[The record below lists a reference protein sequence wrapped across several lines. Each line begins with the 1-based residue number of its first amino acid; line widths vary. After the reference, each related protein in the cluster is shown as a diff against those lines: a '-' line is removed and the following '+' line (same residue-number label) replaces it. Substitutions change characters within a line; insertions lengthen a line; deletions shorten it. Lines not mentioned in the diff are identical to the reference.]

1 VIVWRRIDPMALKG
15 TLRDFG
21 LSDIFQLISHQRKTG
36 ILYLDDKGK
45 NVAVTFDEGKVV
57 GAEGGSA
64 KTHEKERVGDILVKS
79 GLVDM
84 VRLEECLQ
92 EQKRTA
98 KKLGVVLT
106 EKNYLTDEIF
116 RAALA
121 FQIKETLYKI
131 FQWTSGTYRFDT
143 TKVSYDTQFI
153 SPLPAEYILME
164 AARIIDEWPGV
175 QAKIPSMEIVF
186 DKVAGAKDK
195 VLRSSELGADEKDEE
210 DISFEGLGEE
220 EPKSLGKDQTVLSAA
235 QERVFDLVNG
245 QFTVSDIAYRSLL
258 GDFEASK
265 TLIELTGLGI
275 IKPVKVP
282 VSKPKTEETAQETRR
297 RKGIVTLISA
307 LLFAGLLIVIIF
319 SAVARSGGKLNLLSQ
334 MTSEKAITVKQTIV
348 NSQKQRLKLALE
360 TYRLEKGSYPV
371 SLDDLVQTGFILQS
385 DTTYPFEDPYRVDW
399 GDRGPVISPPGD

>member
-1 VIVWRRIDPMALKG
+1 MALKG

-45 NVAVTFDEGKVV
+45 SVAVTFDEGKVV
-57 GAEGGSA
+57 GAESGSA

-79 GLVDM
+79 GLLDM

-106 EKNYLTDEIF
+106 EKNFLTEDLF

-131 FQWTSGTYRFDT
+131 FQWGSGTYKFDT
-143 TKVSYDTQFI
+143 TKVSYDRQFI

-175 QAKIPSMEIVF
+175 QVKISSMEIVF
-186 DKVAGAKDK
+186 GKIPGAEEKIVRNSHLDGKAG
-195 VLRSSELGADEKDEE
+195 DED
-210 DISFEGLGEE
+210 DINFNTLGEE
-220 EPKSLGKDQTVLSAA
+220 EPKSFDSDKTVLSAA

-265 TLIELTGLGI
+265 TLVELAGFGL
-275 IKPVKVP
+275 IKPIKVP
-282 VSKPKTEETAQETRR
+282 VSKPKTEESAQETRR
-297 RKGIVTLISA
+297 RKGVLTLLSG
-307 LLFAGLLIVIIF
+307 LLFAGILLFVLF
-319 SAVARSGGKLNLLSQ
+319 SAIARSGGKLNLLSQ
-334 MTSEKAITVKQTIV
+334 MTSEKAITVRQTIV
-348 NSQKQRLKLALE
+348 NAQKQRLMLALE
-360 TYRLEKGSYPV
+360 TYRLEKGSYP
-371 SLDDLVQTGFILQS
+371 LALEDLVQTGFILES
-385 DTTYPFEDPYRVDW
+385 DISYPFVDPYRIEW
-399 GDRGPVISPPGD
+399 SEKGPIISPPGD

>member
-1 VIVWRRIDPMALKG
+1 MALKG

-36 ILYLDDKGK
+36 VLYLEDKGK

-84 VRLEECLQ
+84 ARLQECLQ

-106 EKNYLTDEIF
+106 EKNYLTEELF

-131 FQWTSGTYRFDT
+131 FQWASGTYKFDA
-143 TKVSYDTQFI
+143 TKVSYDKHFI
-153 SPLPAEYILME
+153 SPLPAEYILMD

-175 QAKIPSMEIVF
+175 QAKIPSLEIVF
-186 DKVAGAKDK
+186 DKVTGAEDKIIRNSHLAGQAKD
-195 VLRSSELGADEKDEE
+195 E
-210 DISFEGLGEE
+210 DDINFDMLGEE
-220 EPKSLGKDQTVLSAA
+220 EPKSFDSDKMVLSTD

-245 QFTVSDIAYRSLL
+245 QFNVSDIAYRSLL

-265 TLIELTGLGI
+265 TLVELVGFGL
-275 IKPVKVP
+275 IKPTRVP
-282 VSKPKTEETAQETRR
+282 VSTPKTEEAAQETKR
-297 RKGIVTLISA
+297 RKGVVTLLSG
-307 LLFAGLLIVIIF
+307 LLFAGILIFVLF
-319 SAVARSGGKLNLLSQ
+319 SAIARSGGKLNLLSQ
-334 MTSEKAITVKQTIV
+334 VTSEKAITVRQTIV
-348 NSQKQRLKLALE
+348 NAQKQRLMLALE
-360 TYRLEKGSYPV
+360 TYRLEKGSYPL
-371 SLDDLVQTGFILQS
+371 SLDDLVQTGFILKS
-385 DTTYPFEDPYRVDW
+385 DISYPFEDPYRIEWSDK
-399 GDRGPVISPPGD
+399 GPTIFPPGN

>member
-1 VIVWRRIDPMALKG
+1 MALKG

-45 NVAVTFDEGKVV
+45 SVAVTFDEGKVV
-57 GAEGGSA
+57 GAESGSA

-79 GLVDM
+79 GLLDM

-106 EKNYLTDEIF
+106 EKNYLTEELF

-131 FQWTSGTYRFDT
+131 FQWSSGTYKFDT
-143 TKVSYDTQFI
+143 IRISYDRHFI

-175 QAKIPSMEIVF
+175 QVKIPSMEILF
-186 DKVAGAKDK
+186 DKISGAEEKIVRSSHLGGEAKD
-195 VLRSSELGADEKDEE
+195 EDDINFDMLG
-210 DISFEGLGEE
+210 E
-220 EPKSLGKDQTVLSAA
+220 EPKSFDSDQTVLSAA
-235 QERVFDLVNG
+235 QEKVFDLVNG

-265 TLIELTGLGI
+265 TLVELTGFGL
-275 IKPVKVP
+275 IKPIRIP
-282 VSKPKTEETAQETRR
+282 VSTPKTEETALETRR
-297 RKGIVTLISA
+297 RKGVVTLLSG
-307 LLFAGLLIVIIF
+307 LLFAGILIFVIF
-319 SAVARSGGKLNLLSQ
+319 SAIARSGGKLNLLSQ
-334 MTSEKAITVKQTIV
+334 MTSEKAITVRQTIV
-348 NSQKQRLKLALE
+348 NAQKQRLMLALE
-360 TYRLEKGSYPV
+360 TYRLEKGSYPL
-371 SLDDLVQTGFILQS
+371 SLDDLVQTGFILES
-385 DTTYPFEDPYRVDW
+385 DISYPFEDQYRIVW
-399 GDRGPVISPPGD
+399 SEKGPTIVPPGE

>member
-1 VIVWRRIDPMALKG
+1 MALKG

-36 ILYLDDKGK
+36 ILYLEDKGK
-45 NVAVTFDEGKVV
+45 SVAVTFDEGKVV

-84 VRLEECLQ
+84 ARLEECLQ

-106 EKNYLTDEIF
+106 EKNYLTEELF

-131 FQWTSGTYRFDT
+131 FQWVSGTYKFDT
-143 TKVSYDTQFI
+143 IKVSYDKHFI
-153 SPLPAEYILME
+153 SPLPAEFILME

-186 DKVAGAKDK
+186 DKVTGAEEKIIRNSHLAGQAKD
-195 VLRSSELGADEKDEE
+195 E
-210 DISFEGLGEE
+210 DDINFDMLGEE
-220 EPKSLGKDQTVLSAA
+220 EPKSFDSDRMVLSAD

-245 QFTVSDIAYRSLL
+245 QFNVSEIAYRSLL
-258 GDFEASK
+258 GDFEASR
-265 TLIELTGLGI
+265 TLVELIGFGL
-275 IKPVKVP
+275 IKPIRVP
-282 VSKPKTEETAQETRR
+282 VSTPKTEEAAKETRR
-297 RKGIVTLISA
+297 RKGVVTLLSG
-307 LLFAGLLIVIIF
+307 LLFAGILIFVLF
-319 SAVARSGGKLNLLSQ
+319 SAIARSGGKLNLLSQ
-334 MTSEKAITVKQTIV
+334 VTSEKAITVRQTIV
-348 NSQKQRLKLALE
+348 NAQKQRLMLALE
-360 TYRLEKGSYPV
+360 TYRLEKGSYPL
-371 SLDDLVQTGFILQS
+371 SLDDLVQTGFILKS
-385 DTTYPFEDPYRVDW
+385 DISYPFGDPYRIVW
-399 GDRGPVISPPGD
+399 GDKGPTIIPPGD